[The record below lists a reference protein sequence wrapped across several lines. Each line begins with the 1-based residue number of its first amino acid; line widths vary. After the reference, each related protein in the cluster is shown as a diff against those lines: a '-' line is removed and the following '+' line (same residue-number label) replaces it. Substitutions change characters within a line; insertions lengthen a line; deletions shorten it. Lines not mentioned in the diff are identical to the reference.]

1 MLIDKM
7 LEYCKNDYSNKNR
20 ACTDC
25 NHPCECPGDCSE
37 CLRQIHYN
45 HCDPDARHSYD
56 CRFISDY
63 YVCKY
68 SFKYTSEII
77 YALRQDEVSYLQD
90 NKMLKVLSIGCGP
103 CTDLFALDYLR
114 NTEEYNFDKLKYIGV
129 DLLPQP
135 WEQLHNEIKDYYAN
149 DPEIKAGFCYDD
161 INNVISALRHHNFK
175 ADLIIMNY
183 LLSDFHKYGGRR
195 SVLDFLNNLVYY
207 INNICPDTAIVINDI
222 NLDCSRGGGRDYFM
236 MLYWKLVRSG
246 FRYHRFHFDNS
257 NKEKHF
263 EYGDEHPSNHLLFD
277 QEDVNR
283 YKYFLGSNKSCASAQ
298 IIIYKE

>member
-1 MLIDKM
+1 MLIDEM
-7 LEYCKNDYSNKNR
+7 LEYCKNDYSNKKR

-25 NHPCECPGDCSE
+25 NHPCKCPGDCSE
-37 CLRQIHYN
+37 CLRQIHYD
-45 HCDPDARHSYD
+45 HCDTNARHSYD

-90 NKMLKVLSIGCGP
+90 KSKLNVLSIGCGP
-103 CTDLFALDYLR
+103 CTDLFALDYLK

-135 WEQLHNEIKDYYAN
+135 WERLHNEIKGYYPN
-149 DPEIKAGFCYDD
+149 DPEIITGFAYNN
-161 INNVISALRHHNFK
+161 INNVIPILIDKEFK

-183 LLSDFHKYGGRR
+183 LLSDFHKYGGQR

-222 NLDCSRGGGRDYFM
+222 NLDCSRGGGRDYFDT
-236 MLYWKLVRSG
+236 LYRKLACLGFHCCKLHFKNSVRG
-246 FRYHRFHFDNS
+246 NQYN
-257 NKEKHF
+257 
-263 EYGDEHPSNHLLFD
+263 YGDQYFSNDLLFD
-277 QEDVNR
+277 PRFVNE
-283 YKYFLGSNKSCASAQ
+283 YYNFDPYKSCASAQ